1 MTHIEETIR
10 NYIQTSFLADGQPAI
25 SGNGDSAGRLSSET
39 VGGLRCDTVGGP
51 RCDDDLLA
59 ILDSLQILRMLLDL
73 EAEYAIKVENSELT
87 PDNLGTISRLA
98 NFIARKRQA
107 AACQGLPT

>member
-10 NYIQTSFLADGQPAI
+10 NYIQTSFLVDGQLTLA
-25 SGNGDSAGRLSSET
+25 SNGDSAD
-39 VGGLRCDTVGGP
+39 GLGTS
-51 RCDDDLLA
+51 DDLLA

-98 NFIARKRQA
+98 RFIADKRQA
-107 AACQGLPT
+107 AACQGPTT

>member
-10 NYIQTSFLADGQPAI
+10 DYIQTSFLADGQLTGAG
-25 SGNGDSAGRLSSET
+25 SGNAAD
-39 VGGLRCDTVGGP
+39 GLGKN
-51 RCDDDLLA
+51 DDLLT

-73 EAEYAIKVENSELT
+73 EAEYSIKVENSELT

-98 NFIARKRQA
+98 SFIAKKRQA
-107 AACQGLPT
+107 AACPGLPA